1 MSTYRL
7 DKVFNPATIAL
18 VGASARAGGLGRA
31 ALDNLR
37 GGGFAGRI
45 ACINPRYGEIDGE
58 PCLPDLASLDV
69 VPDLVVITAPGRYW
83 PETLEE
89 AGRRGV
95 AAAVIIAAEDDR
107 GPGSNG
113 AKAAA
118 IARRHGLRLVGPNS
132 FGVIV
137 PRIGLDIG
145 IARRKPAAGD
155 LALVTQSGAIAAGM
169 LEWGARRN
177 LGFSA
182 IVSVGDKRDVDIG
195 DLLDHFATDRHSRA
209 ILLHVEKIS
218 APRKFMSA
226 ARAAARV
233 KPVVIVKP
241 RHGSDALGAPATHTA
256 ALARPDAVLDA
267 AFRRAGLLRV
277 GSLDE
282 LFDAAETLGRAKPFD
297 GRRLAILTN
306 GRGIGALA
314 MDALMA
320 EGGEAA
326 RHGES
331 GVAEPVDLGGGADA
345 KAYAQAMQALLAD
358 PGVDAV
364 LALNLP
370 NALADT
376 DAAAQ
381 ALAETVRTDRRK
393 GFRRKPVFAVWPGA
407 ERSSMR
413 ALEEAGIPCFASE
426 SEAVRGFMHLVRYR
440 EGLHQLMQTPQTLAQ
455 ERAPDR
461 ARAEAI
467 IAGALTQE
475 RRWLDPVEAMELLQT
490 YGIATTPTLRAAD
503 PDEAARIA
511 APIIADGGT
520 VAVKI
525 LSQDIPHKSD
535 VGGVALDLTSTDAV
549 RKAAAAI
556 LARAR
561 EKRPDA
567 QIAGLSVQPMM
578 RRPRARE
585 LICGIAD
592 DPTFGPVIVFGR
604 GGTAVEQIDDK
615 ALALP
620 PLDANLAADMIARTR
635 VSRILAAYRDVP
647 AADIAAVQKVL
658 VALSQM
664 AGDLPALRELDI
676 NPLLADAA
684 GVIAVDARVA
694 VAPVPENLRRGSGHL
709 RLAIRPYPK
718 EWETPFTTRDG
729 RAVLIRPVRPE
740 DEELFKTFFSQI
752 TTEDLRLRFFAPV
765 RDFSHAFIARLIQID
780 YARAIAF
787 TAVDRAS
794 GEMLGAVRLHADANM
809 ETGEYA
815 ILLRSDLKGIGLG
828 WRLMRMII
836 AWAEAEGL
844 SVIEGQ
850 VLRENTTML
859 EMCRKLGFSMRTD
872 PDDAD
877 LKVVRLAVTEGAART
892 RE

>member
-7 DKVFNPATIAL
+7 DKVFAPQSIAL
-18 VGASARAGGLGRA
+18 VGASAREGSLGRVV
-31 ALDNLR
+31 LTNLR
-37 GGGFAGRI
+37 RGGFKGRL
-45 ACINPRYGEIDGE
+45 ACVNPRYGDIDGE
-58 PCLPDLASLDV
+58 PCHRDLAALDFI
-69 VPDLVVITAPGRYW
+69 PDLVVIAAPARRW
-83 PETLEE
+83 PAIVEA
-89 AGRRGV
+89 AGRRGCGAV
-95 AAAVIIAAEDDR
+95 VIIAQEHDR
-107 GPGSNG
+107 GPDSFGV
-113 AKAAA
+113 KAAA
-118 IARRHGLRLVGPNS
+118 IARNHGLRLVGPNS
-132 FGVIV
+132 FGVMM
-137 PRIGLDIG
+137 PRIGLEAG
-145 IARRKPAAGD
+145 IAAATPASGD
-155 LALVTQSGAIAAGM
+155 LALITQSGAIAAGM
-169 LEWGARRN
+169 LQWGARRN

-182 IVSVGDKRDVDIG
+182 VISVGDKRDVDIG
-195 DLLDHFATDRHSRA
+195 DLLDYFATDRHSRA
-209 ILLHVEKIS
+209 ILLHVETIS

-233 KPVVIVKP
+233 KPVVIIKP
-241 RHGSDALGAPATHTA
+241 GDRSRRIRQAETHTA
-256 ALARPDAVLDA
+256 RLAQADAVHDA

-277 GSLDE
+277 RSLDE
-282 LFDAAETLGRAKPFD
+282 LFDAAETLGRQKPFD
-297 GRRLAILTN
+297 GKRLAILTN
-306 GRGIGALA
+306 GRGLGALA
-314 MDALMA
+314 HDALLA
-320 EGGEAA
+320 EGGVPAQL
-326 RHGES
+326 ES
-331 GVAEPVDLGGGADA
+331 GENPRDLGGDADA
-345 KAYAQAMQALLAD
+345 ASYAQALQGMLSD
-358 PGVDAV
+358 RDVDGVLV
-364 LALNLP
+364 LNLP

-376 DAAAQ
+376 DEIAQ
-381 ALAETVRTDRRK
+381 AVAETVTSDRRK

-407 ERSSMR
+407 NGESRGR
-413 ALEEAGIPCFASE
+413 FEEAGIPCFASE
-426 SEAVRGFMHLVRYR
+426 SEAVHGFMHLVRYR
-440 EGLHQLMQTPQTLAQ
+440 EGLHQLMQTPQTFSQ

-461 ARAEAI
+461 ARADAI
-467 IAGALTQE
+467 IAGALAQK
-475 RRWLDPVEAMELLQT
+475 RRWLDPIEAMELLGA
-490 YGIATTPTLRAAD
+490 YRIATTQTIRARD
-503 PDEAARIA
+503 PDEAARMA
-511 APIIADGGT
+511 APILAAGGT

-535 VGGVALDLTSTDAV
+535 VGGVELDLTSEQAV
-549 RKAAAAI
+549 RVAAGAI

-567 QIAGLSVQPMM
+567 QIAGILVQPMV
-578 RRPRARE
+578 RRPRSRE

-647 AADIAAVQKVL
+647 AADAQAVQQVL

-664 AGDLPALRELDI
+664 AADLPEIRELDI
-676 NPLLADAA
+676 NPLLADAR
-684 GVIAVDARVA
+684 GVIAVDARIA
-694 VAPVPENLRRGSGHL
+694 VAPVPATQRKGSGHL
-709 RLAIRPYPK
+709 RFAIRPYPQ

-729 RAVLIRPVRPE
+729 REVLIRPVRPE
-740 DEELFKTFFSQI
+740 DEALFKTFFSKI
-752 TTEDLRLRFFAPV
+752 TAEDLRLRFFAPV

-787 TAVDRAS
+787 TAVDQAS

-844 SVIEGQ
+844 SIIEGQ

-859 EMCRKLGFSMRTD
+859 AMCRKLGFSIRAELD
-872 PDDAD
+872 EPDM
-877 LKVVRLAVTEGAART
+877 KVVRLAVADGASRT

>member
-7 DKVFNPATIAL
+7 DKVFNPASIAL
-18 VGASARAGGLGRA
+18 VGASPRAGGLGRA
-31 ALDNLR
+31 VLTNLR
-37 GGGFAGRI
+37 AGGFAGRI
-45 ACINPRYGEIDGE
+45 ACINPRYREIDGE
-58 PCLPDLASLDV
+58 PCLRDLAALDFT
-69 VPDLVVITAPGRYW
+69 PDLVAIAAPARHW
-83 PETLEE
+83 PGIIE
-89 AGRRGV
+89 AAGKRGV
-95 AAAVIIAAEDDR
+95 AAAIIIAGEEDR
-107 GPGSNG
+107 GPGSHG
-113 AKAAA
+113 EKAAA
-118 IARRHGLRLVGPNS
+118 IARPYGLRLVGPNS

-137 PRIGLDIG
+137 PHVGLDIG
-145 IARRKPAAGD
+145 IARSRPAAGD

-169 LEWGARRN
+169 LEWGARRS

-182 IVSVGDKRDVDIG
+182 VVSVGDKRDVDIG
-195 DLLDHFATDRHSRA
+195 DLLDHFATDHRSRA
-209 ILLHVEKIS
+209 ILLHLETLS

-241 RHGSDALGAPATHTA
+241 RHGTRDGEPPATHTA
-256 ALARPDAVLDA
+256 ALARPDTVLDA
-267 AFRRAGLLRV
+267 AFRRAGILRV
-277 GSLDE
+277 DSLDE
-282 LFDAAETLGRAKPFD
+282 LFDAAETLGRQKPFE

-306 GRGIGALA
+306 GRGLGALA
-314 MDALMA
+314 MDALHA

-326 RHGES
+326 RLDDG
-331 GVAEPVDLGGGADA
+331 ARTQPVDLGGGADA
-345 KAYAQAMQALLAD
+345 QDYARAMEDLLAD

-376 DAAAQ
+376 DAAAR
-381 ALAETVRTDRRK
+381 ALADTVRADRRK

-407 ERSSMR
+407 DAQSMR
-413 ALEEAGIPCFASE
+413 GFEEAGISWFASE

-440 EGLHQLMQTPQTLAQ
+440 DGLNQLMQTPQSLS
-455 ERAPDR
+455 EEPRADR

-467 IAGALTQE
+467 IAGALANG
-475 RRWLDPVEAMELLQT
+475 RRWLDPVEAMEMLQA
-490 YGIATTPTLRAAD
+490 YGIATTPTMSAAD
-503 PDEAARIA
+503 PDAAARIA
-511 APIIADGGT
+511 TPFLADGGT

-535 VGGVALDLTSTDAV
+535 VGGVELDLTSTDAV
-549 RKAAAAI
+549 RRAAAAI
-556 LARAR
+556 LGRAR
-561 EKRPDA
+561 ERRPDA
-567 QIAGLSVQPMM
+567 RIAGVSVQPMM
-578 RRPRARE
+578 RRSRSRE

-647 AADIAAVQKVL
+647 AADMAAVQKVL
-658 VALSQM
+658 VRLSQM
-664 AGDLPALRELDI
+664 AADLPALRELDI
-676 NPLLADAA
+676 NPLLADAG
-684 GVIAVDARVA
+684 GVIAVDARIA
-694 VAPVPENLRRGSGHL
+694 VAPVPDALRRGSGHL
-709 RLAIRPYPK
+709 RLAIRPYPA

-729 RAVLIRPVRPE
+729 RNVLIRPVRPE
-740 DEELFKTFFSQI
+740 DEDLFKAFFAKV
-752 TTEDLRLRFFAPV
+752 TAEDLRLRFFAPV

-787 TAVDRAS
+787 TAIDRAS

-859 EMCRKLGFSMRTD
+859 DMCRKLGFSMRAD
-872 PDDAD
+872 PDDPD
-877 LKVVRLAVTEGAART
+877 LRIVRLAVTEGAART

>member
-7 DKVFNPATIAL
+7 DRVFTPASVAL
-18 VGASARAGGLGRA
+18 IGASPRVDGLGNAVLRNLRAGGFGGQI
-31 ALDNLR
+31 AL
-37 GGGFAGRI
+37 
-45 ACINPRYGEIDGE
+45 INPRYDTIDGE
-58 PCLPDLASLDV
+58 PCRPDLTSLDF
-69 VPDLVVITAPGRYW
+69 VPDLVVITAPARLW
-83 PETLEE
+83 PRIVEA
-89 AGRRGV
+89 AGRKGVSAAIIV
-95 AAAVIIAAEDDR
+95 AAENDR
-107 GPGSNG
+107 GPDSYG
-113 AKAAA
+113 ARAAR
-118 IARRHGLRLVGPNS
+118 IARRHGLRLIGPNS
-132 FGVIV
+132 FGVMV
-137 PRIGLDIG
+137 PRIGLNAG
-145 IARRKPAAGD
+145 IAAAAPVAGD

-195 DLLDHFATDRHSRA
+195 DLLDHFARDHQTRA
-209 ILLHVEKIS
+209 ILMHVETLTM
-218 APRKFMSA
+218 PRKFMSA

-241 RHGSDALGAPATHTA
+241 RHGTPRQASPATHTA
-256 ALARPDAVLDA
+256 ALARTEHVHEA
-267 AFRRAGLLRV
+267 AFRRCGLLPV
-277 GSLDE
+277 ESLDE
-282 LFDAAETLGRAKPFD
+282 LFDAAETLGRQKPFD
-297 GRRLAILTN
+297 GRKLAILTN
-306 GRGIGALA
+306 GRGLGALA
-314 MDALMA
+314 MDALEA

-326 RHGES
+326 RLHES
-331 GVAEPVDLGGGADA
+331 GACAPVDLGGGAG
-345 KAYAQAMQALLAD
+345 AQAYEQALAKLLAD

-364 LALNLP
+364 LTLNLP

-376 DAAAQ
+376 DAAAR
-381 ALAETVRTDRRK
+381 AVAEAVTADRRR

-407 ERSSMR
+407 GPQSMKR
-413 ALEEAGIPCFASE
+413 FEEVGISCFASE

-440 EGLHQLMQTPQTLAQ
+440 EGLHQLMQTPRTLAPQ
-455 ERAPDR
+455 SPPDRDR
-461 ARAEAI
+461 ARAI
-467 IAGALTQE
+467 IEGVLAGG
-475 RRWLDPVEAMELLQT
+475 RRWLDPIEAMELLAA
-490 YGIATTPTLRAAD
+490 YGISTTPTRRAGD
-503 PDEAARIA
+503 PEEAARIA
-511 APIIADGGT
+511 APILDAGGT

-535 VGGVALDLTSTDAV
+535 VGGVELDLTSVDAV
-549 RKAAAAI
+549 RRAAGAI
-556 LARAR
+556 LERAR
-561 EKRPDA
+561 EKRPEA
-567 QIAGLSVQPMM
+567 RIAGLSVQPMM
-578 RRPRARE
+578 RRPKARE

-620 PLDANLAADMIARTR
+620 PLDANLAADLIGRTR

-647 AADIAAVQKVL
+647 AADLQAVQEVL

-664 AGDLPALRELDI
+664 AADLPELRELDV
-676 NPLLADAA
+676 NPLLADGQ
-684 GVIAVDARVA
+684 GVIAVDARIA
-694 VAPVPENLRRGSGHL
+694 VAPVPEGLRRGSGHL
-709 RLAIRPYPK
+709 RLAIRPYPE

-729 RAVLIRPVRPE
+729 RDVLIRPVRPE
-740 DEELFKTFFSQI
+740 DEELFKAFFAKV
-752 TTEDLRLRFFAPV
+752 TTDDLRLRFFAPV

-787 TAVDRAS
+787 TAVDRES
-794 GEMLGAVRLHADANM
+794 GEMLGAVRLHADADM

-859 EMCRKLGFSMRTD
+859 DMCRKLGFALRAD
-872 PDDAD
+872 PDDPD
-877 LKVVRLAVTEGAART
+877 LRIVRLAVTEGAART

>member
-7 DKVFNPATIAL
+7 DKIFNPASIAL
-18 VGASARAGGLGRA
+18 VGASPRAGGLGRA
-31 ALDNLR
+31 VLDNLR
-37 GGGFAGRI
+37 GGGFKGRI
-45 ACINPRYGEIDGE
+45 ACINPRYREIDGE
-58 PCLPDLASLDV
+58 PCLRDLAALDFI
-69 VPDLVVITAPGRYW
+69 PDLVAITAPARHW
-83 PETLEE
+83 PAIVE
-89 AGRRGV
+89 AAGNHGV
-95 AAAVIIAAEDDR
+95 AAAVIIAAEEDR

-118 IARRHGLRLVGPNS
+118 IARRYGLRLVGPNS

-137 PRIGLDIG
+137 PQAGLDIG

-195 DLLDHFATDRHSRA
+195 DLLDHFATDHRSRA
-209 ILLHVEKIS
+209 ILLHVETLS

-241 RHGSDALGAPATHTA
+241 RHGTREGEPPATHTA
-256 ALARPDAVLDA
+256 ALARPDTVLDA
-267 AFRRAGLLRV
+267 ALRRAGLLRV
-277 GSLDE
+277 DSLDE
-282 LFDAAETLGRAKPFD
+282 LFDAAETLGRQKPFT

-306 GRGIGALA
+306 GRGLGALA
-314 MDALMA
+314 MDALHA

-326 RHGES
+326 RPDEGTC
-331 GVAEPVDLGGGADA
+331 AEPVDLGGNADA
-345 KAYAQAMQALLAD
+345 DAYAHAMENLLAD

-376 DAAAQ
+376 DAAAR
-381 ALAETVRTDRRK
+381 ALIDTVRADRRK

-407 ERSSMR
+407 DAPSMR
-413 ALEEAGIPCFASE
+413 GFEEAGISCFASE

-440 EGLHQLMQTPQTLAQ
+440 DGLNQLMQTPQSLP
-455 ERAPDR
+455 EEPRADR
-461 ARAEAI
+461 VRAEAI
-467 IAGALTQE
+467 IARVLARE
-475 RRWLDPVEAMELLQT
+475 RRWLDPVEAMELLQA
-490 YGIATTPTLRAAD
+490 YGIATTPTMSAAD
-503 PDEAARIA
+503 PEAAARVA
-511 APIIADGGT
+511 APFLSDGGT

-549 RKAAAAI
+549 RKAAATI

-567 QIAGLSVQPMM
+567 QIAGVIVQPMM
-578 RRPRARE
+578 RRPKARE

-620 PLDANLAADMIARTR
+620 PLDANSAADMIARTR

-647 AADIAAVQKVL
+647 AADMAAVQTVL
-658 VALSQM
+658 VRLSQM
-664 AGDLPALRELDI
+664 AADLPALRELDI
-676 NPLLADAA
+676 NPLLADAG
-684 GVIAVDARVA
+684 GVIAVDARIA

-718 EWETPFTTRDG
+718 EWETLFTTRDG

-740 DEELFKTFFSQI
+740 DEDLFKTFFSKV
-752 TTEDLRLRFFAPV
+752 TAEDLRLRFFAPV

-787 TAVDRAS
+787 TAIDQAS

-859 EMCRKLGFSMRTD
+859 DMCRKLGFSMRAD
-872 PDDAD
+872 PDDPD
-877 LKVVRLAVTEGAART
+877 LKIVRLAVAESAART